1 MRTTEKQRQMKRTII
16 ACAALAAG
24 ILAASAQEGGAKVRP
39 EDEGRGIPLAE
50 SQIPGIYQLT
60 GSGSD
65 VSRGEAMPFLKIYN
79 PDGSFYTILAMP
91 LRTQPAII
99 TTSGT
104 YRVLSERQLVES
116 LGESVYGSHHAGDD
130 NRIDYVVKDDVI
142 YFVFPSGSGV
152 GREAWHTVCRPAAAR
167 AKRTPARAKALAES
181 LEGVWQLCYHTDDGR
196 YVYAPIYKI
205 YRTDGTF
212 VTVNMTSQ
220 DGAARVAAHGSYAAQ
235 EPDKYVE
242 CVSESAA
249 NPELEGVDTSFECI
263 FTDDDGQFLQ
273 VTFSLPGREGAFTE
287 QWARVIGTGGKRKT
301 PSTGM

>member
-1 MRTTEKQRQMKRTII
+1 MKRTILVF
-16 ACAALAAG
+16 AALLAGMSAAP
-24 ILAASAQEGGAKVRP
+24 AQDGGAKQVTKDGGGVP
-39 EDEGRGIPLAE
+39 APL
-50 SQIPGIYQLT
+50 SKSRVPGIYQRCGIVRDAGGDT
-60 GSGSD
+60 KF
-65 VSRGEAMPFLKIYN
+65 MMNPFLKIYN
-79 PDGSFYTILAMP
+79 PDGTFYTVLAMP
-91 LRTQPAII
+91 QRTLPAII
-99 TTSGT
+99 TTSGS
-104 YRVLSERQLVES
+104 YRVLSDHQLVES
-116 LGESVYGSHHAGDD
+116 LGESIYDSHRAGED
-130 NRIDYVVKDDVI
+130 NAII
-142 YFVFPSGSGV
+142 YTIRGDSMSFLFPSGGGV
-152 GREAWHTVCRPAAAR
+152 GREAWYTVCRPAAAK
-167 AKRTPARAKALAES
+167 AKRTPLRARALAES

-263 FTDDDGQFLQ
+263 FTDDDGRFLQ